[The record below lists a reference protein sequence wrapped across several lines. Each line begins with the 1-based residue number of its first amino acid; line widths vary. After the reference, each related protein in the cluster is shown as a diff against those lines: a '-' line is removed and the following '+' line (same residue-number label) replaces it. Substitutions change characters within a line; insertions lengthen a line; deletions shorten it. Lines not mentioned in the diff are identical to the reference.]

1 MKKKI
6 SAGAIV
12 FSIFVLGFLQLAQ
25 GQGRPGPGFPD
36 TARSLLE
43 APGSRIGVTVRDLV
57 GADTLVR
64 QGALVDEVRTDSPAE
79 KAGLSQGDVI
89 TEFDGETVR
98 SAKQFARLVCE
109 TPPGRTVRATVLRQG
124 RTTKLAVTPETS
136 RPSDVATRIGEG
148 RIRT

>member
-1 MKKKI
+1 MKAKKI

-12 FSIFVLGFLQLAQ
+12 FSIFVPGFLQLAQ
-25 GQGRPGPGFPD
+25 AQGRPGPSFPD
-36 TARSLLE
+36 VLE

-57 GADTLVR
+57 GADTVVR

-79 KAGLSQGDVI
+79 KAGLSRGDVI

-98 SAKQFARLVCE
+98 SARQFARLVRE
-109 TPPGRTVRATVLRQG
+109 TPPGRTVRATVLRDG
-124 RTTKLAVTPETS
+124 RTTQLAVTSETA
-136 RPSDVATRIGEG
+136 RPSDVATRIDEG